1 MAVPKAKKKKKPERY
16 KPAKT
21 PFDIVKMANY
31 VNIAALVRTLW
42 TVYGWREKRIAAFL
56 EAHLALL
63 SEATHFGVPQ
73 MIKDTEEMTGI
84 DVQKLFDEICEGKGD
99 G

>member
-1 MAVPKAKKKKKPERY
+1 MAVPRSKKKKKPEKDR
-16 KPAKT
+16 PAKT
-21 PFDIVKMANY
+21 PLDIVKMSNY

-63 SEATHFGVPQ
+63 SEVTHFGVNQ

-84 DVQKLFDEICEGKGD
+84 NVKKLFDEICEGK
-99 G
+99 